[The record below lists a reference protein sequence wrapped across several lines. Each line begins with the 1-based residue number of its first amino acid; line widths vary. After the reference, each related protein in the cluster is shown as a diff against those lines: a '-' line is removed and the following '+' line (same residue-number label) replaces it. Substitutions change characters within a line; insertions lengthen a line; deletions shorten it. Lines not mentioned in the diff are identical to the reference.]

1 MPTSVYKSLKLGDLN
16 STGVVIQL
24 ANRSITRP
32 TGVLEDVLVQV
43 NELIF
48 PADFYI
54 LDMEDETSS
63 NGPTLILGRPFLK
76 TAKTKI
82 DVHAGTLSMEFGED
96 VVQFNIFDA
105 MKHPSEDNSLFL
117 LDVIDFLVDDFADLN
132 SEYDYFSDFAD
143 FSDCEEFKCEEIK
156 TAEMTVVIEDT
167 CVDLN
172 VAATE
177 SKDPSLPSIVQPPA
191 LELKPLPSNM
201 KYAYLEANEKLPVIL
216 ANNLQ
221 QDQEEKLLQ
230 VLRNHKKAIGWSLAD
245 ISGIS
250 PSTCIHRILLE
261 DGARTVRQ
269 PQTQSQG

>member
-24 ANRSITRP
+24 ANRSTTRP

>member
-24 ANRSITRP
+24 ANRSTTRP

-156 TAEMTVVIEDT
+156 TTEMTVVIEDT

>member
-48 PADFYI
+48 PADFNI